1 MLKFSPEKEQSTDKW
16 AGLTMLVCGIFTASA
31 GGFVLILWVLGSFNH
46 VSPGQKLI
54 PMADETALLFLLFGS
69 AFVFYRK
76 GFKSKVLHYSI
87 NSVGAIILIGS
98 LLILGDIGTGNTF
111 NLRNFLGMQYVMV
124 ERIQAGTM
132 SFLSAICFVLISA
145 SLLMLQRNSKQI
157 SVIYSSLTLFIG
169 YVVIVGYAYSVPVLY
184 GGSTIPMALLTA
196 LLFVISS
203 IGLLIAAGKEAYPTK
218 YFSGSAVRARL
229 LRILIPAI
237 FILSQLQGF
246 LLSLYSG
253 DFGSSFGLINGIST
267 IFVLLI
273 SGIVI
278 FSISRSIGTSIDKNL
293 AALKKAEEKISES
306 EENFRKIFEN
316 NSAAIAV
323 IEQDT
328 TLAMVN
334 DQYCKMT
341 GFRKEE
347 VIGKSWT
354 KQISTQDQERLREY
368 NQQLLA
374 GPIAGPNSLEFTF
387 YNQNGDVRYVTVSAT
402 ILWNGKILASFMDI
416 TDRKIEEQKLS
427 HFAALVA
434 SSNAIIISKTLDG
447 IITSWNSGAELVY
460 GYCASEMI
468 GQPVSKLAPTGSDNQ
483 LIQILN
489 KIKSGISFE
498 QFETER
504 QRKDGQL
511 IQVSISVSPIKRWD
525 GEIIGA
531 STIGHDITLRK
542 KIEKELSIKTE
553 QLVKL
558 NAEKD
563 KLFSIVAHD
572 LRSPFSGILGL
583 TEAMANNL
591 PNLTQPEIQEISVV
605 LHKSAKNLYHLLEN
619 LLEWSSMQRGF
630 TTFDPSIFLL
640 RPKIDECL
648 KLSIE
653 AAAKKEIEIAF
664 DIPDDLQV
672 YSDPTM
678 FGSIIRNITNNA
690 VKFTTKGGK
699 VIVSAK
705 PIEENLVE
713 ISVQDTGIGMSK
725 HILDN
730 LFFMDVNTAR
740 KGTEGESS
748 TGLGLIICK
757 DFIEKHNGKLLVES
771 EEGRGSV
778 FRFTIPSKLSD

>member
-1 MLKFSPEKEQSTDKW
+1 MLKFHPENEQREDKW
-16 AGLTMLVCGIFTASA
+16 AELTMLVCGTFTAST
-31 GGFVLILWVLGSFNH
+31 GGLILILWSFGVFNY

-54 PMADETALLFLLFGS
+54 PMADETALLFLLFGT
-69 AFVFYRK
+69 AFTFHPQ
-76 GFKSKVLHYSI
+76 GFKNKVIHIAI
-87 NSVGAIILIGS
+87 NSVGALILIGS

-111 NLRNFLGMQYVMV
+111 NLRNFLGLQSVMV
-124 ERIQAGTM
+124 ESIKAGTM
-132 SFLSAICFVLISA
+132 SFLSAICFILISA
-145 SLLMLQRNSKQI
+145 SLLMLLRKSKQI
-157 SVIYSSLTLFIG
+157 SVIFSALTLFIG
-169 YVVIVGYAYSVPVLY
+169 YVVIVGYAYGVPVLY

-203 IGLLIAAGKEAYPTK
+203 IGLLIAAGKEAYPIK
-218 YFSGSAVRARL
+218 YFTGSAVRARL
-229 LRILIPAI
+229 LRIMIPAI

-253 DFGSSFGLINGIST
+253 NFGSSFGLINGIST
-267 IFVLLI
+267 ILVLLI

-278 FSISRSIGTSIDKNL
+278 FSISRSMGTSIDKNFT
-293 AALKKAEEKISES
+293 ALKKAEEKISES

-341 GFRKEE
+341 GYRKEE

-354 KQISTQDQERLREY
+354 KQISTQDQERLTEY

-374 GPIAGPNSLEFTF
+374 GPNSFEFTF
-387 YNQNGDVRYVTVSAT
+387 YNSNGDVRYVTVSAT
-402 ILWNGKILASFMDI
+402 ILWNGKILASFLDV
-416 TDRKIEEQKLS
+416 TERKIEEQKLS

-468 GQPVSKLAPTGSDNQ
+468 GQPISKLSPTGSDNQ
-483 LIQILN
+483 MIQILK
-489 KIKSGISFE
+489 KIKTGISLE
-498 QFETER
+498 QFETDR

-511 IQVSISVSPIKRWD
+511 IKVSISVSPIKSWD

-542 KIEKELSIKTE
+542 KIEKELNIKTE

-563 KLFSIVAHD
+563 KLFSIIAHD

-583 TEAMANNL
+583 TEAMANDL
-591 PNLTQPEIQEISVV
+591 PSLTHNEIQEISIV
-605 LHKSAKNLYHLLEN
+605 LHKSVNNLYNLLEN
-619 LLEWSSMQRGF
+619 LLEWSYMQRGF
-630 TTFDPSIFLL
+630 TNFDPVIFLL
-640 RPKIDECL
+640 RPRIDESL
-648 KLSIE
+648 NLSIE

-664 DIPDDLQV
+664 DIPDDLLV

-690 VKFTTKGGK
+690 VKFTPRGGK
-699 VIVSAK
+699 IIVSAK
-705 PIEENLVE
+705 SADGNKVE
-713 ISVQDTGIGMSK
+713 ISVRDNGIGMSK
-725 HILDN
+725 YIVDN
-730 LFFMDVNTAR
+730 LFLIDVNTAR

-757 DFIEKHNGKLLVES
+757 DFIEKHDGRLWVES
-771 EEGRGSV
+771 EEGRGSI
-778 FRFTIPSKLSD
+778 FRFTIPSKQTD